1 MCVFW
6 VTNLRGVM
14 YSSIPPKKNLL
25 DYIKPIGSMYGI
37 FTYIYH
43 KNQLNAGKYAIHR
56 SSGEVTLKKHHKKTL
71 DFTIRF

>member
-1 MCVFW
+1 MCVFGLQIW
-6 VTNLRGVM
+6 GGHVFKH
-14 YSSIPPKKNLL
+14 PPKKNLL

-43 KNQLNAGKYAIHR
+43 ENQLNAGKYTIHG